1 MREIAGHLRD
11 LYGID
16 VLPTLILTVT
26 DAVLNDVAASLQRP
40 LNPAYPLV
48 IFCVIRVKIRD
59 EGMVSSMPSACADD
73 GRTHLQPAAM
83 SMIYHANAC

>member
-26 DAVLNDVAASLQRP
+26 DAVLNDVAASLQCP
-40 LNPAYPLV
+40 LNPAYPLL
-48 IFCVIRVKIRD
+48 IFGVIRVKIRD
-59 EGMVSSMPSACADD
+59 EGMVSS
-73 GRTHLQPAAM
+73 
-83 SMIYHANAC
+83 NAIRMRR

>member
-1 MREIAGHLRD
+1 VREIAGHLRD

-40 LNPAYPLV
+40 LIQP
-48 IFCVIRVKIRD
+48 IRW
-59 EGMVSSMPSACADD
+59 
-73 GRTHLQPAAM
+73 
-83 SMIYHANAC
+83 